1 MRTAPSPLPPLTTKD
16 MPTQEQ
22 IGEEAHR
29 LYGLLARVTRP
40 NIPAWTLTDCQV
52 AAAYTL
58 EINRLKKE
66 KNAIILAHSYTTP
79 DIIYGVAD
87 FSGDS
92 YQLAQHARISNAQI
106 IVFAGVWFMAQTA
119 KILNP
124 AKQVLIPARQAGCT
138 LADSMKAEDV
148 RSLRKQHPGI
158 PMLCYIN
165 SSAEVKALCDV
176 CVTSG
181 NVFDIA
187 QKMPG
192 NKLIFV
198 PDILMAQNIAIELK
212 RRGTPK
218 EVISSGGTCCV
229 HAQFTPEHVQLLRA
243 QHPGII
249 VLAHPECSPDVCALC
264 DYVGSTKGMA
274 DYVAH
279 SPAQTFGLLTELGLV
294 NRLQVEHPQK
304 KFVWSSGVC
313 SYMKKNTL
321 LNIWQAL
328 AKPQEEQI
336 VTLDETVAAA
346 AKKSIDKMFELT
358 Q

>member
-1 MRTAPSPLPPLTTKD
+1 
-16 MPTQEQ
+16 MPTQQQ
-22 IGEEAHR
+22 ITQEAHR

-40 NIPAWTLTDCQV
+40 NAQPWTLEDCQA

-58 EINRLKKE
+58 EINRVKKE
-66 KNAIILAHSYTTP
+66 KNAVILAHSYTTP
-79 DIIYGVAD
+79 DIVYGVAD

-92 YQLAQHARISNAQI
+92 YQLAQQARKSSAQI

-124 AKQVLIPARQAGCT
+124 AKQVLIPAGRAGCT
-138 LADSMKAEDV
+138 LADSMTAEDV
-148 RSLRKQHPGI
+148 RALRTQHPGV
-158 PMLCYIN
+158 PALCYIN

-192 NKLIFV
+192 NQLIFV
-198 PDILMAQNIAIELK
+198 PDMLMAQNIEIELK

-218 EVISSGGTCCV
+218 EIIASGGTCCV
-229 HAQFTPEHVQLLRA
+229 HAQFRPEHVYDLRA
-243 QHPGII
+243 QYSGIV
-249 VLAHPECSPDVCALC
+249 VLAHPECAPDVCALC

-279 SPAQTFGLLTELGLV
+279 SSAQTFGLLTELGLV

-304 KFVWSSGVC
+304 KFVWSLGVC
-313 SYMKKNTL
+313 SYMKKNNL
-321 LNIWQAL
+321 LNVWQAL
-328 AKPQEEQI
+328 VDPRAEQT
-336 VTLDETVAAA
+336 VTVDEAVSAAA
-346 AKKSIDKMFELT
+346 QKSIEKMFELT
-358 Q
+358 K